1 MNDRLK
7 YVWWDAIM
15 SESGP
20 RSTVRL
26 VMAALFKHMAGDG
39 SKCFPSIPLLAA
51 ETALHRATV
60 LEAIRE
66 AKADG
71 WIAVDK
77 RPRSGQR
84 GGAYSYYHPLFPSNT
99 VPLDDVNKHPNTV
112 AEDDGLE
119 REIGR
124 PAHKIG
130 RPECQIGRPECS
142 NTVAEDDPSTPS
154 KSPEKSPMEI
164 SRRKSPSFAI
174 ALDEEI
180 PPEWTPPDELTEP
193 KALFDRLTPDELR
206 MASREILGHDMASVG
221 PRDLEQLR
229 PESRRQL
236 EYAVWSRNGQG
247 PS

>member
-1 MNDRLK
+1 MNDRIK
-7 YVWWDAIM
+7 YLWWDAIM

-20 RSTVRL
+20 PRSTVRL
-26 VMAALFKHMAGDG
+26 VLAALFKHMAGDG
-39 SKCFPSIPLLAA
+39 SKCFPSIPLLAT

-99 VPLDDVNKHPNTV
+99 VAEDDGLEREIGRPKHPNTV

-124 PAHKIG
+124 PEHQIG
-130 RPECQIGRPECS
+130 RPEHQIGRPECS
-142 NTVAEDDPSTPS
+142 NTVAES
-154 KSPEKSPMEI
+154 I
-164 SRRKSPSFAI
+164 
-174 ALDEEI
+174 
-180 PPEWTPPDELTEP
+180 
-193 KALFDRLTPDELR
+193 
-206 MASREILGHDMASVG
+206 
-221 PRDLEQLR
+221 DLECDEPR
-229 PESRRQL
+229 
-236 EYAVWSRNGQG
+236 EYVCARNKGVNE
-247 PS
+247 